1 MASDVAR
8 TTDHLIVVL
17 QQLDEMAAANIDR
30 SRRIKKRIDHLLA
43 RLEAGESLPTIV
55 EGEPQPLI
63 PTLITENIEALQDV
77 GSALR
82 KAEAS
87 ALRAHGY
94 TMDDIA
100 VLFGV
105 TRQRISA
112 LLDETRPTRATAGP
126 GSQRS

>member
-1 MASDVAR
+1 MAPDVRR

-17 QQLDEMAAANIDR
+17 KQLDEMAEANIGR
-30 SRRIKKRIDHLLA
+30 SRRIKERIDHLLE
-43 RLEAGESLPTIV
+43 RLEAGEELAAIV
-55 EGEPQPLI
+55 EGESQPLI

-82 KAEAS
+82 RAEAA

-94 TMDDIA
+94 TMGEIA
-100 VLFGV
+100 SLFGV

-112 LLDETRPTRATAGP
+112 LLDESRG
-126 GSQRS
+126 G